1 VATSLIPN
9 FLGENTTSNHLYQAS
24 HSSDTLQTRGIS
36 FDKKLKKSNVLGVR
50 FWYTGI
56 RVKNLEESIKFY
68 KEVLGFRVVLK
79 GKMTTHEG
87 TYVHMRTPTGK
98 QILELNY
105 YPETSKFYEEYVN
118 GSELDHLGLY
128 VSNAREQ
135 YKRLIE
141 HGCESA
147 VEPFNQGS
155 WVLAFVK
162 DPNDI
167 WLELIGRESKKK
179 RAMEAIG

>member
-1 VATSLIPN
+1 MVIKEESKRKPN
-9 FLGENTTSNHLYQAS
+9 L
-24 HSSDTLQTRGIS
+24 
-36 FDKKLKKSNVLGVR
+36 LGVR

-56 RVKNLEESIKFY
+56 RVKDLEKSIRFY
-68 KEVLGFRVVLK
+68 REALGFQTVMK
-79 GKMTTHEG
+79 GKMKVHEG

-105 YPETSKFYEEYVN
+105 YPKTSKFYEEYMN

-128 VSNAREQ
+128 ARDVKGQ
-135 YKRLIE
+135 YERLIKL
-141 HGCESA
+141 GCEPA

-162 DPNDI
+162 DPNGI
-167 WLELIGRESKKK
+167 WLELIGRETKKK
-179 RAMEAIG
+179 R

>member
-1 VATSLIPN
+1 MAT
-9 FLGENTTSNHLYQAS
+9 
-24 HSSDTLQTRGIS
+24 
-36 FDKKLKKSNVLGVR
+36 KKSMRTKSNVLGVR

-56 RVKNLEESIKFY
+56 RVRNLEESIRFY
-68 KEVLGFRVVLK
+68 KEALGFRVVMR
-79 GKMTTHEG
+79 GKMVVHEG

-118 GSELDHLGLY
+118 GSELDHIGLY
-128 VSNAREQ
+128 VSDVRAQHE
-135 YKRLIE
+135 RLIKL
-141 HGCESA
+141 GCESA
-147 VEPFNQGS
+147 VEPFSQGS

-162 DPNDI
+162 DPNGI

-179 RAMEAIG
+179 R